1 MPPVSL
7 STLNRNRIPGSPM
20 TQPERIIELSRHVS
34 DVAEGKIALIN
45 AITRETR
52 ILALNALIESA
63 RAGESGRGFGV
74 VANEVKVI
82 SERITQISQ
91 QLQTELAGAITELVT
106 LGEGLVHQVRG
117 QRLADLAFNMVEII
131 DRNLY
136 ERSCDVRWWATD
148 AAAVDAL
155 ARPGPET
162 ATYASERLG
171 VILGSYTV
179 YLDLWI
185 ADAEGRVI
193 ASGRPRKYPKVI
205 GSSVAATPWFRA
217 AMATGS
223 GDDYAAFDIER
234 VAQLDNAQVA
244 TYATAIRAG
253 GRADGRPL
261 GALGIFFDWE
271 PQAEAIVRGS
281 QLSEEERSFTRCLLL
296 DANHRII
303 AASDGKG
310 VLADTFP
317 LPAGRA
323 SGFEAIDGK
332 MIGYALTPGYE
343 TYRGLGWYGCIVQDV
358 KGKD

>member
-1 MPPVSL
+1 
-7 STLNRNRIPGSPM
+7 M

-45 AITRETR
+45 TITRETR

-82 SERITQISQ
+82 SERITEISQ
-91 QLQTELAGAITELVT
+91 QLSTELAGAIAELVG
-106 LGEGLVHQVRG
+106 LGEGLVQQVRG
-117 QRLADLAFNMVEII
+117 QRLSDLAFNMIEII

-155 ARPGPET
+155 ASPGAES
-162 ATYASERLG
+162 AAHASQRLG
-171 VILGSYTV
+171 VILNAYTV

-185 ADAEGRVI
+185 ADANGNVVANGRPQKYGRVI
-193 ASGRPRKYPKVI
+193 
-205 GSSVAATPWFRA
+205 GSNVAGSAWFRA
-217 AMATGS
+217 AMATSS
-223 GDDYAAFDIER
+223 GDDYAAFDVER
-234 VAQLDNAQVA
+234 NPLLDNAQVA
-244 TYATAIRAG
+244 TYTTAIRTG
-253 GRADGRPL
+253 GAADGKPL

-271 PQAEAIVRGS
+271 PQAQAIVQGS
-281 QLSEEERSFTRCLLL
+281 QLSAEERAFTRCLLL
-296 DANHRII
+296 DSRFRVI

-310 VLADTFP
+310 VLSETFS
-317 LPAGRA
+317 LPAGKGPTGYHA
-323 SGFEAIDGK
+323 ADGK

-343 TYRGLGWYGCIVQDV
+343 TYRGLGWYGCIVQEV
-358 KGKD
+358 PAT